1 LVRALPFLLLVPAAA
16 ALLSGCSAG
25 RDTSSRTQ
33 QAPTA
38 TVQIAPP
45 HHTQTTV
52 HHRPPPASTATG
64 TTPDSRT
71 VVTVFLLRDGALTA
85 VRREVPHTL
94 GVARASLEQ
103 LLAGPT
109 SAESQDGLTT
119 AIPAGTA
126 LRGVT
131 LADGT
136 ITVDVTGGFSS
147 SAGDPGLR
155 VAQVVYT
162 ATQFATVHDVQ
173 LELDGAPLGSP
184 QGRADLDQQAP
195 QILLD
200 TPTAGQQ
207 ASCPLRVAGS
217 ADTPEGA
224 LTVELR
230 GSDGG
235 LLLRKDIT
243 ASSGTGV
250 RGSFETTLRCH
261 ATGAATLTVY
271 ALSEEDG
278 APTHRTVVQLT
289 LG

>member
-1 LVRALPFLLLVPAAA
+1 LVRALPLLLLVPAAA
-16 ALLSGCSAG
+16 ALSACSAG

-33 QAPTA
+33 QTRTA

-52 HHRPPPASTATG
+52 HHRPPAASTATA
-64 TTPDSRT
+64 TTAARRT
-71 VVTVFLLRDGALTA
+71 VVTVFLLRDGALTG

-109 SAESQDGLTT
+109 QAESRDGLTT

-126 LRGVT
+126 LRGIT
-131 LADGT
+131 LAGGT

-147 SAGDPGLR
+147 SSGDPGLR

-162 ATQFATVHDVQ
+162 ATQFATVHAVQ

-200 TPTAGQQ
+200 TPTTGQQ
-207 ASCPLRVAGS
+207 ASCPLHVSGS

-224 LTVELR
+224 LTAELR
-230 GSDGG
+230 GSDGA
-235 LLLRKDIT
+235 LLVKKDLT
-243 ASSGTGV
+243 ASSGSGV
-250 RGSFETTLRCH
+250 RGSFATTLRCH

-278 APTHRTVVQLT
+278 APAHRTVVQLT

>member
-1 LVRALPFLLLVPAAA
+1 VRALFFLLLLVPAAA
-16 ALLSGCSAG
+16 ALSGCAG
-25 RDTSSRTQ
+25 SDPSPRD
-33 QAPTA
+33 QATRTA
-38 TVQIAPP
+38 TVQAAAP
-45 HHTQTTV
+45 HRTQTTAS
-52 HHRPPPASTATG
+52 HRPPQASTATE
-64 TTPDSRT
+64 TTPATRT

-109 SAESQDGLTT
+109 NAESQDGLTT
-119 AIPAGTA
+119 AIPDGTT

-131 LADGT
+131 LDGGT
-136 ITVDVTGGFSS
+136 ITVDVTGGFGS
-147 SAGDPGLR
+147 GPDPGLR

-162 ATQFATVHDVQ
+162 ATQFATVQHVQ

-184 QGRADLDQQAP
+184 KGRADLDQQAP

-200 TPTAGQQ
+200 TPTAGQ
-207 ASCPLRVAGS
+207 AAGCPLRVSGS

-230 GSDGG
+230 ASDGG
-235 LLLRKDIT
+235 LLVKKDIT
-243 ASSGTGV
+243 ASSGSGV
-250 RGSFETTLRCH
+250 RGSFHTTLGCS
-261 ATGAATLTVY
+261 ATGPATLTVY
-271 ALSEEDG
+271 ALSAEDG
-278 APTHRTVVQLT
+278 APAHRTVVQLT